1 MIERPTQGASDL
13 EVSVTIDRSRHT
25 VLVVD
30 DNPATRYATARA
42 LRAGGFRT
50 IEAANGADAI
60 ERSRGEVSALVLD
73 VHLPDMTGFEVC
85 ARIRGAP
92 ETSVLPIIH
101 LSATYVTNEY
111 RVAGLNAGAD
121 SYLTH
126 PADPAVLIGSVQ
138 ALIRARMAEEGLRR
152 SEAKFKAIYNQ
163 AESGIVLMD
172 SQGALVEA
180 NPAMLRM
187 LGRGADEVVGRRLA
201 EFAAPDEAGSVQEK
215 TERAGDLLWR
225 DAITLVDAEGAPL
238 YLEWVMSPHVEPDLR
253 VGVATNVS
261 ERRRLEERQR
271 HLLEREQAARL
282 AAEKH
287 SQTKDDFIAVLSHEL
302 RNPLNAI
309 TMGVHVLQTHGVTP
323 AMARALDIIS
333 QNVKAQARII
343 SDILDVSRISSGKLT
358 LSREMVDVSSLI
370 ANAIDGMGAALRS
383 RGLRVVTTIEPG
395 VVAWLDA
402 TRYQQV
408 LWNLLDNGIKFSAA
422 GGELHVTVTTDRRA
436 LVLRV
441 QDFGSGIEPEF
452 LEHVFDKFAQSGSP
466 GNRRHGGLGMGM
478 AIVKHLAELHEGTVA
493 VRSEGADRGT
503 TVEVTIPV
511 DAREVAASEVDETAT
526 APGTSGA
533 LAGAT
538 ILVVEDN
545 LQAQE
550 MLLMILRD
558 HAAQVTGVGDCDAA
572 LDALAAGDGVID
584 VLVSDIGLPGRD
596 GYDLLREVRRREA
609 ASVEPRRLPAIAL
622 TAFGRPEDRE
632 AAHAAG
638 FDLHLSKPLA
648 PHDLIASI
656 LRLVPSKLSG

>member
-1 MIERPTQGASDL
+1 MIERSPRAASDL

-50 IEAANGADAI
+50 IEAASGTEAI
-60 ERSRGEVSALVLD
+60 ERAGGEISALVLD

-85 ARIRGAP
+85 ARLRNVP

-172 SQGALVEA
+172 STGVLLET
-180 NPAMLRM
+180 NPSMLRM
-187 LGRGADEVVGRRLA
+187 LGRSADAVFGRRLS
-201 EFAAPDEAGSVQEK
+201 EFAAPEDAAAVQEK
-215 TERAGDLLWR
+215 TERTGDILWR
-225 DAITLVDAEGAPL
+225 DTFTLLDAEGELL
-238 YLEWVMSPHVEPDLR
+238 YLEWVMSPHVEPGLR

-261 ERRRLEERQR
+261 ERRHLEEGQR
-271 HLLEREQAARL
+271 LLLEREQAARL

-309 TMGVHVLQTHGVTP
+309 TMGVHVLQTHGVPP
-323 AMARALDIIS
+323 AMARSLEIIT

-358 LSREMVDVSSLI
+358 LSREMVGVSALI
-370 ANAIDGMGAALRS
+370 ANAIDGMSAALRTKS
-383 RGLRVVTTIEPG
+383 LRVITEIEPG
-395 VVAWLDA
+395 ISAWLDS

-408 LWNLLDNGIKFSAA
+408 LWNLLDNGIKFSTA
-422 GGELHVTVTTDRRA
+422 GSELRVTVGSDGTT
-436 LVLRV
+436 LTLRV
-441 QDFGSGIEPEF
+441 RDFGSGIDPAF

-478 AIVKHLAELHEGTVA
+478 AIVKHLAELHGGSVTVH
-493 VRSEGADRGT
+493 SEGAGHGT
-503 TVEVTIPV
+503 TVEVRVPI
-511 DAREVAASEVDETAT
+511 DAREFVAVRHAD
-526 APGTSGA
+526 APAPSTSGT
-533 LAGAT
+533 LVDVS

-550 MLLMILRD
+550 MLVMILRD
-558 HAAQVTGVGDCDAA
+558 HSARVTGVEDYQTA
-572 LDALAAGDGVID
+572 LDALASQPGAID
-584 VLVSDIGLPGRD
+584 ILVSDIGLPGKD
-596 GYDLLREVRRREA
+596 GYDLLREIRRREA
-609 ASVEPRRLPAIAL
+609 EEGAARLPAIAL
-622 TAFGRPEDRE
+622 TAFGRVEDRD
-632 AAHAAG
+632 AATRAG
-638 FDLHLSKPLA
+638 FDLHLSKPLV
-648 PHDLIASI
+648 PHDLIAGI
-656 LRLVPSKLSG
+656 NRLLPSGRTPAQ